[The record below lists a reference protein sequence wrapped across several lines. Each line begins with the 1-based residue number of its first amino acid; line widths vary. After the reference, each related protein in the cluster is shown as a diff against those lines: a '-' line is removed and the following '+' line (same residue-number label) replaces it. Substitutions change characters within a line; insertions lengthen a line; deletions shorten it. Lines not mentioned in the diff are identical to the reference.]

1 MIRYLSATAGLVM
14 MLSGSL
20 VQAAE
25 KTIVLKVDKANCAL
39 CAPIVKRTISKVIG
53 VKTVNVVEA
62 NADSPAMA
70 TVTFDDAVTGIPTLI
85 AATTNAGYPSH
96 PVN

>member
-1 MIRYLSATAGLVM
+1 MTRYLSAAAGLAI
-14 MLSGSL
+14 MLFNSS

-25 KTIVLKVDKANCAL
+25 TTVVLKVEKADCAL
-39 CAPIVKRTISKVIG
+39 CAPIVKRTISKVMG
-53 VKTVNVVEA
+53 VKTVSVAEA
-62 NADSPAMA
+62 NADSPAVA
-70 TVTFDDAVTGIPTLI
+70 TVTFDDAVTSIPTLI

>member
-1 MIRYLSATAGLVM
+1 MIRYLSATVGLAI
-14 MLSGSL
+14 MLSASS

-25 KTIVLKVDKANCAL
+25 TTVVLKVEKADCAL
-39 CAPIVKRTISKVIG
+39 CAPIVKRTISKVMG
-53 VKTVNVVEA
+53 VQTVSVAEA
-62 NADSPAMA
+62 NADSPAVA
-70 TVTFDDAVTGIPTLI
+70 TVTFDDAVTSIPKLI

>member
-1 MIRYLSATAGLVM
+1 MIRYLSATAILTLI
-14 MLSGSL
+14 LSASS

-25 KTIVLKVDKANCAL
+25 TTIILKVEKADCAL
-39 CAPIVKRTISKVIG
+39 CAPIVKRTISKVMG
-53 VKTVNVVEA
+53 VKTVSVVEA
-62 NADSPAMA
+62 NADSPAVA
-70 TVTFDDAVTGIPTLI
+70 TVTFDDAVTSVQTLI

>member
-1 MIRYLSATAGLVM
+1 MIRYLSATAGLVIT
-14 MLSGSL
+14 LSASS

-25 KTIVLKVDKANCAL
+25 TTVVLKVEKADCAL

-53 VKTVNVVEA
+53 VKTVSVAEA
-62 NADSPAMA
+62 NADSPAVA
-70 TVTFDDAVTGIPTLI
+70 TVRFDDAVTSITTLI

-96 PVN
+96 PEN

>member
-1 MIRYLSATAGLVM
+1 MNRYLSAAAGLTI
-14 MLSGSL
+14 MLSASS

-25 KTIVLKVDKANCAL
+25 TTVVLKVEKADCSL
-39 CAPIVKRTISKVIG
+39 CAPIVKRTISKVMG
-53 VKTVNVVEA
+53 VKAVSVAEA
-62 NADSPAMA
+62 NANSSAVA
-70 TVTFDDAVTGIPTLI
+70 TVTFDDAVTSVPTLI